1 MLGWLTAPP
10 PVDPDACRAA
20 ANAVPSEC
28 GDAFA
33 ALFDEISRSDADQD
47 AADVEGRVSAIV
59 ASCEWA
65 ADVVADAC
73 RPAPRFPAV
82 ARFAAAF
89 GFGPE
94 GAEGAEGA
102 EDEEA
107 TSEATSEG
115 TSEGTSEETAPAPS
129 SECKAAKA
137 ALKKPCED
145 DPAEA
150 ANDLA
155 EGHISALEAARRIA
169 KAAEECAAQSERV
182 ARACEGPFNPPV
194 TEDLDAEDDEHHREH
209 RRGRA
214 RRDEEFERMDF
225 ETANDA
231 CGSAVAEMKM
241 ECASA
246 AMAAAAA
253 EGLDIPERAAA
264 YARAAEECAEEAKDV
279 VDACLD

>member
-20 ANAVPSEC
+20 ANAVPSKC

-33 ALFDEISRSDADQD
+33 ALFDEISRSDADED

-59 ASCEWA
+59 ASCEGA

-73 RPAPRFPAV
+73 HPAPRFPAV

-94 GAEGAEGA
+94 GAEGAE
-102 EDEEA
+102 DEEA
-107 TSEATSEG
+107 TSEA

-137 ALKKPCED
+137 ALNKPCED

-182 ARACEGPFNPPV
+182 ARACEGPFNPPAA
-194 TEDLDAEDDEHHREH
+194 EDLDAEDDEH

-214 RRDEEFERMDF
+214 RRDEDFERMDF

-231 CGSAVAEMKM
+231 CGSTVAEMKM
-241 ECASA
+241 EFASA

-264 YARAAEECAEEAKDV
+264 YARAAEECAEDAKDV